1 MVSALIEIIRKV
13 FYEDSARNA
22 VFLFFVAIMLSIL
35 LVWFLVFSGY
45 AVEAAPIYEG
55 F

>member
-1 MVSALIEIIRKV
+1 MVSSLIEIIKKV
-13 FYEDSARNA
+13 FYEDNARNA
-22 VFLFFVAIMLSIL
+22 AILFSVAVVLSIL